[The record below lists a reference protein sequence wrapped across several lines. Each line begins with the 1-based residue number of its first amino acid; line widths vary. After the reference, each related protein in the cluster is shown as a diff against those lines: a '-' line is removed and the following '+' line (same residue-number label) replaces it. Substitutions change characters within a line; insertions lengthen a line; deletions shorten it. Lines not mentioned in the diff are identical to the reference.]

1 MKSPSD
7 DAQNT
12 SGNAFTN
19 RTTLRDSILQDASSN
34 SNVVG
39 TTSGVFPTRSTMTS
53 TNTANTSSPES
64 EAVRRERLRVILNF
78 ALAVIDSDDFDLI
91 DSFTTHKRSQE

>member
-53 TNTANTSSPES
+53 TSTSSPES

-91 DSFTTHKRSQE
+91 DSFTTHKR